1 MSVTVRI
8 DGRPAEQMHEYR
20 AALGVLGPVPDESQH
35 SFEIWTSL
43 PHSSATTRSVW
54 LNPEANTAQE
64 DWLRQGGAIL
74 ESRSGSSET
83 SAETMD
89 RLRQGE
95 REMKVRSRT
104 QTQLDPAFLAAFLTH
119 DFPLVDA
126 LMLARA
132 FRGSAWPDHL
142 ADYPVPVAGPKSD
155 LASASFPRGAGLYA
169 VVPTSEWVQRLAEL
183 SVPVVQLRD
192 KRTNAAQTEV
202 NIREAVQAAA
212 GTNTLL
218 FINDHWR
225 LAIQCGAY
233 GVHLGQ
239 EDLDEADLSAIRSAG
254 LRLGISTHGIYEM
267 LRAHA
272 CRPSYMALGAIYAT
286 ATKAMPTLP
295 QGLRRLK
302 HYVQL
307 MAPHYPLV
315 AIGGIDL
322 SRIAGI
328 WATGV
333 DCAAALRA
341 IVNAPDYRRAT
352 LELLDMTPQPNY
364 ATGAA

>member
-1 MSVTVRI
+1 MSVTVYI
-8 DGRPAEQMHEYR
+8 DDHPADQLHECR
-20 AALGVLGPVPDESQH
+20 AALSVLGPVPDESQH
-35 SFEIWTSL
+35 VFEIWTG
-43 PHSSATTRSVW
+43 PPRKHATARSVW
-54 LNPEANTAQE
+54 LNPEANIAQD

-74 ESRSGSSET
+74 ESRCDSTEA
-83 SAETMD
+83 SAETID
-89 RLRQGE
+89 RLRQNS
-95 REMKVRSRT
+95 RDIKVRSRT
-104 QTQLDPAFLAAFLTH
+104 QAQIDPAILAAFLTH
-119 DFPLVDA
+119 DFPLIDA

-132 FRGSAWPDHL
+132 FRGSGWPADL

-155 LASASFPRGAGLYA
+155 LAFATFPRNASLYA
-169 VVPTSEWVQRLAEL
+169 VVPTSEWVYRLAEL
-183 SVPVVQLRD
+183 GVPVVQLRD
-192 KRTNAAQTEV
+192 KRISNAQIERC
-202 NIREAVQAAA
+202 IREAAQSVA
-212 GTNTLL
+212 GTNTLV

-225 LAIQCGAY
+225 LAIEHSAY

-239 EDLDEADLSAIRSAG
+239 EDLNEADLGAIQRAG

-286 ATKAMPTLP
+286 ATKEMPTQP

-302 HYVQL
+302 HYVRL
-307 MAPHYPLV
+307 MSPHYPLV

-328 WATGV
+328 LATGV
-333 DCAAALRA
+333 DCAAVLRA
-341 IVNAPDYRRAT
+341 IVDAPDYRHAT
-352 LELLDMTPQPNY
+352 LQLLDMTLQSNY